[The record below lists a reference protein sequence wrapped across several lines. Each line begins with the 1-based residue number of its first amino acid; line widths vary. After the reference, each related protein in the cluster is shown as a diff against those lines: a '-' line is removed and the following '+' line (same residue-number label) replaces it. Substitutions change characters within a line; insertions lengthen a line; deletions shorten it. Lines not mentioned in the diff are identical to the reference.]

1 MQSPSLQLLST
12 YHLGQYAWRNNGSN
26 NTTIE
31 LALVSISNPFSECS
45 LGLANTPYTEGDSF
59 FRFKVHVDGVI

>member
-1 MQSPSLQLLST
+1 MQSPSLELLST
-12 YHLGQYAWRNNGSN
+12 YHPGQCALRNNRSN

-31 LALVSISNPFSECS
+31 LALVSTSNPSLKCS
-45 LGLANTPYTEGDSF
+45 LGLANTPYAKGDSF